1 LKKAFK
7 IKGDTMTWEDILKK
21 ENDAFTSP
29 IGKRLKEYIEKKYGK
44 KDVSRMAEMY
54 LNTKKNKPDLTEEE
68 YYKDYLKQ
76 LIDGQTST
84 IKHIERTSHPSYGYV
99 VGGEDD
105 KLKEELKQNVKEYKE
120 ILGE

>member
-1 LKKAFK
+1 
-7 IKGDTMTWEDILKK
+7 MTWENILKK

-29 IGKRLKEYIEKKYGK
+29 IGKRFKKYIEKKYGK
-44 KDVSRMAEMY
+44 EDVSKMAEMY
-54 LNTKKNKPDLTEEE
+54 LNSKKNRPNLTEEE
-68 YYKDYLKQ
+68 YYRDYLEF
-76 LIDGQTST
+76 LIDSQTAT
-84 IKHIERTSHPSYGYV
+84 IKHIERTSHPAYGYV